1 VEADPLA
8 PLLFVIKL
16 GLYGSALLAAGL
28 ALHATVNIV
37 ARADYSRAM
46 RSATLAGVVALFFAG
61 LRLGLANVQLG
72 GGNALLDPAT
82 LSWTWPALGQSL
94 AATASGAVALA
105 TGWWLRSG
113 IAAGIGAV
121 ALAIPFGLTGHN
133 QALDSPGLA
142 PWAVALHIL
151 IAAFWLAGPITLW
164 PTRKLEDAALI
175 RRMTRFSDLT
185 VAAVPLL
192 FLLGLW
198 LALLLAGGWT
208 PLLTSLYGQLLLAKL
223 GAASF
228 ALDAITPRARSR
240 TARAQTDAW
249 SRRGSFSDCALRHRR
264 GDQLDG
270 SAVALEFPL
279 GGPVGTQPVG
289 VRA

>member
-1 VEADPLA
+1 MEADPLA
-8 PLLFVIKL
+8 PALFAIKL

-28 ALHATVNIV
+28 ALHASLNIV

-46 RSATLAGVVALFFAG
+46 RSATLASVIATFFAA

-82 LSWTWPALGQSL
+82 LSWTWPALGPSL
-94 AATASGAVALA
+94 TATAIGAAALT
-105 TGWWLRSG
+105 TGWRLRSR

-121 ALAIPFGLTGHN
+121 ALAISFGLTGHS
-133 QALDSPGLA
+133 QALESPGLA
-142 PWAVALHIL
+142 PWAVASHVL

-164 PTRKLEDAALI
+164 PARNLEETALF
-175 RRMTRFSDLT
+175 RRVTRFSDLA

-198 LALLLAGGWT
+198 LALLLAGGWS

-223 GAASF
+223 GAATF
-228 ALDAITPRARSR
+228 ALALGAYNKTIVTTRLRIAPEAGRRTLKLTLRLDAVLFLIAL
-240 TARAQTDAW
+240 
-249 SRRGSFSDCALRHRR
+249 CAIAAATSLT
-264 GDQLDG
+264 
-270 SAVALEFPL
+270 
-279 GGPVGTQPVG
+279 GPPSP
-289 VRA
+289 